1 MVVSVSLSMPGRTLL
16 ARPGRQSKIYLI
28 KIKILFIANSH
39 YDYSDESAVPDQ
51 DFHSENLAM

>member
-28 KIKILFIANSH
+28 KIKILFIANLH
-39 YDYSDESAVPDQ
+39 YDLPCSS
-51 DFHSENLAM
+51 F